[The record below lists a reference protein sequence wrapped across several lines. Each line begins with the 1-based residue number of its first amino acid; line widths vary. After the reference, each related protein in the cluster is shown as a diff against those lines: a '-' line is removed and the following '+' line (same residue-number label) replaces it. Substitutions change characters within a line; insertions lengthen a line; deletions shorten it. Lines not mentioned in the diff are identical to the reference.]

1 MATTRRALA
10 AVLGA
15 LLTASC
21 GAGPAGDAGRRAVED
36 GLPPTLTRWL
46 EAAPESLPLS
56 LARADAPSGYV
67 VDTTAF
73 AAGRIVGS
81 VGADGAWPADTLS
94 RPTHDLRA
102 CRPVPVAPL
111 RGTQDGV
118 GDVLVWLVGVT
129 RGPADPAPR
138 RAAVALEGCALT
150 PSIVRV
156 PRGTTLLV
164 RNADSME
171 SRLRFTEVGRAV
183 SRPDG
188 DTTAP
193 PSMAAPVQP
202 RALVPFSAPGAVTP
216 LTDVANA
223 AGLLRITDDHHPWV
237 AGWLVVAP
245 HPFVA
250 LSDEAG
256 RFAFGRVPPGRYVLV
271 AWHARLGATAL
282 PVLVEAGV
290 EARVRVALPGAR

>member
-1 MATTRRALA
+1 MARTRRALA
-10 AVLGA
+10 AVFGA
-15 LLTASC
+15 LLAASC
-21 GAGPAGDAGRRAVED
+21 GAGSDGDAGRASVQD

-46 EAAPESLPLS
+46 DAPAESLPLS

-67 VDTTAF
+67 VDTTAY
-73 AAGRIVGS
+73 AAGRIVGT

-111 RGTQDGV
+111 RGTPDGV
-118 GDVLVWLVGVT
+118 GDALVWLVGVT
-129 RGPADPAPR
+129 RGPKDPAPR
-138 RAAVALEGCALT
+138 RAAVALAGCTLT
-150 PSIVRV
+150 PAIVRL
-156 PRGTTLLV
+156 PRGATLLV

-171 SRLRFTEVGRAV
+171 SRLRFTEVGRSA

-193 PSMAAPVQP
+193 PAVAAPALP

-237 AGWLVVAP
+237 AGWLAVAP
-245 HPFVA
+245 HPFVV
-250 LSDEAG
+250 LSDDTG
-256 RFAFGRVPPGRYVLV
+256 RFAFDGVPAGRYVLV
-271 AWHARLGATAL
+271 AWHARLGARAL

-290 EARVRVALPGAR
+290 EARVRVTLSGAR